1 MGFSSPVHGFESHWD
16 HNLSEGQLNMF
27 NEIRREVWGTSP
39 EFSKRKLNPIGT
51 IIREGARVYLKN

>member
-1 MGFSSPVHGFESHWD
+1 
-16 HNLSEGQLNMF
+16 LSEGQLNMF